1 MPSLSPL
8 SSLDAN
14 VLIFASTRIRCGV
27 SGLDYPSTRI
37 RHYVFESFSPVQTKT
52 RTIFYETCIMLVLYM
67 IYDIIVFENLRF
79 GPSTRKWEAGV
90 FKNLHSEERF
100 WKAAFWGTV
109 FTRYVWTVPKQG
121 ILSLLFKCLIIV
133 VKIAKLVSTLA
144 IRLAIRASE
153 VAAEHCCPPKWKFSF
168 KSAFQKSELAG
179 GPWPDQSFWPWN
191 RLFPR
196 GFAKKSSPPY
206 IPCRIWQIW
215 LDGLNQFNDFLTQQ
229 GNLTCHQSGNLKYHS
244 TETLSLLVTGHIFKA
259 MDKKEITAMVLIDRS
274 KAFDSIC
281 HRTLLLKLQGLG
293 A

>member
-1 MPSLSPL
+1 
-8 SSLDAN
+8 
-14 VLIFASTRIRCGV
+14 
-27 SGLDYPSTRI
+27 
-37 RHYVFESFSPVQTKT
+37 
-52 RTIFYETCIMLVLYM
+52 MLVVYM

-100 WKAAFWGTV
+100 WKAAFLRTV
-109 FTRYVWTVPKQG
+109 FNRYVWTGPKQG

-144 IRLAIRASE
+144 IRLAIRASK
-153 VAAEHCCPPKWKFSF
+153 VATEHFCPPKWKFSF
-168 KSAFQKSELAG
+168 KGAFQNSELAG
-179 GPWPDQSFWPWN
+179 GQ
-191 RLFPR
+191 
-196 GFAKKSSPPY
+196 
-206 IPCRIWQIW
+206 IWQIW

-229 GNLTCHQSGNLKYHS
+229 GNLTCPQSGNRKCHS

-259 MDKKEITAMVLIDRS
+259 TDKKEITAMVLIDRS

-281 HRTLLLKLQGLG
+281 HRTLLLELQGMG